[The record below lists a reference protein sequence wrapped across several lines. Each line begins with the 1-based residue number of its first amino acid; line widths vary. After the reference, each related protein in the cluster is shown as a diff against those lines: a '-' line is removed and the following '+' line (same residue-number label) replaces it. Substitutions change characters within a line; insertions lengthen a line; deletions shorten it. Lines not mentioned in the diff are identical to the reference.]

1 MTAAEQIADLLHPR
15 RVGAGRWIAKC
26 PAHPDRSPSLSI
38 REGRNGRVL
47 VHCFAGCKTQDVLKQ
62 LKLGWADICGEPMT
76 PAQAREA
83 AAERVEQERQNQ
95 KRRVVERAAFDRI
108 RRLHAIADELVMRL
122 VRIPDGDSTGD
133 PIVRLYH
140 KTLDQLRRAEA
151 EVQR

>member
-1 MTAAEQIADLLHPR
+1 
-15 RVGAGRWIAKC
+15 
-26 PAHPDRSPSLSI
+26 
-38 REGRNGRVL
+38 
-47 VHCFAGCKTQDVLKQ
+47 
-62 LKLGWADICGEPMT
+62 MT
-76 PAQAREA
+76 PSQAREA

-140 KTLDQLRRAEA
+140 ETLDQLRRAET
-151 EVQR
+151 EVQK